1 RSGQVIGVED
11 GEDARDDEPVRR
23 HVHGNAERPGH
34 DESLPAAGLIAPVR
48 LLLLATCHITDATCI
63 RRPRAS
69 PRPAVRLFAAGSQQ
83 PGGALA
89 GTAGRAGPPLAE
101 IKQNVGGLP
110 YGCGVD
116 IENAVDDLDAGAS
129 FGVAGDPP
137 SALSPSRASDFMTC
151 PLLYRFRVIDRIP
164 EPP

>member
-1 RSGQVIGVED
+1 MRS
-11 GEDARDDEPVRR
+11 
-23 HVHGNAERPGH
+23 
-34 DESLPAAGLIAPVR
+34 S
-48 LLLLATCHITDATCI
+48 
-63 RRPRAS
+63 
-69 PRPAVRLFAAGSQQ
+69 
-83 PGGALA
+83 GG
-89 GTAGRAGPPLAE
+89 
-101 IKQNVGGLP
+101 KQQNVGGLP

-164 EPP
+164 EPPTPGDGARHPGARGA